1 MTDVPATT
9 KAALKAHNDDEE
21 RKAREKTEQM
31 AKAAKEEDKKE
42 DQQKPNKE
50 QKESTKERQDPKKEE
65 SKQDPKEQPAFKVGT
80 LVKTKSV
87 KFKDQ
92 WDGQQAKITGVL
104 KGKFRV
110 QMLTGPE
117 KGKKHDYVPSMLE
130 LLVDQGGSEASNSTK
145 TPAPD
150 NRTEAEVASNLFGDP
165 DLCDSELDM

>member
-1 MTDVPATT
+1 MTELQDRASR
-9 KAALKAHNDDEE
+9 ADD
-21 RKAREKTEQM
+21 KP
-31 AKAAKEEDKKE
+31 
-42 DQQKPNKE
+42 QKPNKE

-92 WDGQQAKITGVL
+92 WDGQQAEITGVL

-130 LLVDQGGSEASNSTK
+130 LLVDQGGSESSNSTE

-150 NRTEAEVASNLFGDP
+150 NRTEAQVAANLFGDP
-165 DLCDSELDM
+165 ALCDSELDV